1 MEEMYKKRI
10 GELETEIA
18 LYKLNE
24 KVMERD
30 YLRMKDLLV
39 KTTLL
44 SGIRY
49 DTKEYKEIVQMVG
62 IQHIVLYKIN
72 HGITMSDEEKKYV
85 TDIIKQS

>member
-1 MEEMYKKRI
+1 MYKKRI
-10 GELETEIA
+10 EELEAELA
-18 LYKLNE
+18 LHKLNA
-24 KVMERD
+24 KIMERD
-30 YLRMKDLLV
+30 YLKRKDLLI

-49 DTKEYKEIVQMVG
+49 DTKEYKEIVQMIG
-62 IQHIVLYKIN
+62 IQYVVLYKIN